1 MDEKQEIVQKKA
13 KRHAG
18 AIISWVFVVLIIII
32 AGGLLYLHFSKP
44 SAQDALNSAAK
55 TNIHSIRSTIITKQN
70 AKKKNSETLNYEV
83 KGDTVHITNRFVPE
97 NKDQEQETW
106 ITGNKFYFLNN
117 GQWNYM
123 ERNSLTNTFISTSMA
138 TYKKLFT
145 GHDFS
150 KLSKSAM
157 NKFKVNLDGL
167 DGYTLTYKGNDK
179 EVIKGIQRVASGDNS
194 SDASQI
200 KNVDVTIKINRQKKL
215 VDYTV
220 FYTLAHTNGTTS
232 IHLTDINQV
241 NKLTLPSKV
250 KKATKIVTPNL
261 R

>member
-13 KRHAG
+13 KRHTG

-55 TNIHSIRSTIITKQN
+55 TKIHSIRSTIITKQN

-83 KGDTVHITNRFVPE
+83 KGDTVHITNRFVPA

-150 KLSKSAM
+150 KLPKSAM
-157 NKFKVNLDGL
+157 NKFRWLYFNL
-167 DGYTLTYKGNDK
+167 
-179 EVIKGIQRVASGDNS
+179 
-194 SDASQI
+194 
-200 KNVDVTIKINRQKKL
+200 
-215 VDYTV
+215 
-220 FYTLAHTNGTTS
+220 
-232 IHLTDINQV
+232 
-241 NKLTLPSKV
+241 
-250 KKATKIVTPNL
+250 
-261 R
+261 